1 MKDKK
6 NFILF
11 GAGGFIA
18 PRHLK
23 AIRETENSLIAA
35 IDKKDSVGIMDSYF
49 PESEFFLEL
58 EELAY
63 FLEKKRSDGLSIEY
77 SSICTPNYLHA
88 PQIAWSLKNEM
99 DVICEKPLVM
109 HPNDLDFLS
118 QLEKSTGKKVNNIL
132 QLRYHDSIRSLKK
145 STQANPAEKRASI
158 QLTYITSRGSWYLSS
173 WKNDYQKSGGVMT
186 NIGIHFFDMLMWIFG
201 PPEKL
206 TIHLREDRK
215 ASGSMYLRNADIVW
229 FLSIDENDLPEEV
242 RQKGQRTFREIN
254 IDGNEMEFS
263 AGFTDLHTITYSEI
277 LNGNGFGID
286 DARGSIELVEKLNQ
300 LNISRDGETHPMVKK
315 Q

>member
-1 MKDKK
+1 MKNKK

-23 AIRETENSLIAA
+23 AIKETENDLIAA
-35 IDKKDSVGIMDSYF
+35 IDKKDSVGIMDSFF

-63 FLEKKRSDGLSIEY
+63 FLEKNRKNGKKIHY

-109 HPNDLDFLS
+109 HPQDLDFLKY
-118 QLEKSTGKKVNNIL
+118 LEESTGKKVNNIL
-132 QLRYHDSIRSLKK
+132 QLRYHDSIRSLKQSIEK
-145 STQANPAEKRASI
+145 KPTKKRASI
-158 QLTYITSRGSWYLSS
+158 QLTYITSRGNWYLSS
-173 WKNDYQKSGGVMT
+173 WKNDYQKSGGVMA

-206 TIHLREDRK
+206 IMHLREDKK
-215 ASGSMYLRNADIVW
+215 ASGVMYLKNADVNW
-229 FLSIDENDLPEEV
+229 FLSIDENDLPKDIHE
-242 RQKGQRTFREIN
+242 KGQRTFREIN

-263 AGFTDLHTITYSEI
+263 AGFTDLHTITYREI
-277 LNGNGFGID
+277 LNENGFGLD
-286 DARGSIELVEKLNQ
+286 DARDSIELVEKLGS
-300 LNISRDGETHPMVKK
+300 LDIARGGELHPMIKN
-315 Q
+315 